1 MLQAAEI
8 SAEVVK
14 TCGCGYGE
22 ECVMHCNHE
31 LMPEKCPGD
40 NYWKTNGI
48 ATAVKERSEPKIL
61 HTDYVQQLHYL
72 EHLGPISWH
81 AYDDLKNNNELH
93 ILVEQQKQA
102 QARKDAD
109 LAIEAA
115 ERWKNRTKELIEVYV
130 AEQREP
136 VAYWTVGTDN
146 SGPV

>member
-1 MLQAAEI
+1 
-8 SAEVVK
+8 
-14 TCGCGYGE
+14 
-22 ECVMHCNHE
+22 
-31 LMPEKCPGD
+31 
-40 NYWKTNGI
+40 
-48 ATAVKERSEPKIL
+48 
-61 HTDYVQQLHYL
+61 
-72 EHLGPISWH
+72 
-81 AYDDLKNNNELH
+81 
-93 ILVEQQKQA
+93 VEQQKQA